1 MTDLIS
7 NQFDEGASDSDTMER
22 NTDLQFA
29 AMRSVIGELF
39 TALSY
44 VVQDLEGRGPVE
56 ECMRRAALILRGTD
70 ESTSP
75 DRSYT
80 RGGLAPWQI
89 RKVTSYV
96 DANLGGP
103 IRSEEL
109 AALVRLNPC
118 YFSRVFRNSFG
129 DSPCEYVMR
138 RRIERAQ
145 GLMLSTGAPLSQV
158 ALDCGFS
165 DQSHFS
171 RLFRRVVG
179 EAAATW
185 RRARANPSGHRV
197 EETEPTS
204 VQLALVSRR
213 RAEQRCI
220 PTSPV
225 RARA

>member
-1 MTDLIS
+1 MTDLIA
-7 NQFDEGASDSDTMER
+7 NQFAEGASDSDTPES
-22 NTDLQFA
+22 NTDLQFS
-29 AMRSVIGELF
+29 AMRSVISELF

-44 VVQDLEGRGPVE
+44 VVHDLEGRGPVE
-56 ECMRRAALILRGTD
+56 ECMRRAAVILRRAD
-70 ESTSP
+70 ESPSA
-75 DRSYT
+75 DRSHT

-109 AALVRLNPC
+109 AALVCLNPC

-145 GLMLSTGAPLSQV
+145 GLMLSTGAPLSQI

-185 RRARANPSGHRV
+185 RRARANPSDHR
-197 EETEPTS
+197 EETERTP
-204 VQLALVSRR
+204 VRLALVSPR
-213 RAEQRCI
+213 RAEQRRI
-220 PTSPV
+220 PTSPA